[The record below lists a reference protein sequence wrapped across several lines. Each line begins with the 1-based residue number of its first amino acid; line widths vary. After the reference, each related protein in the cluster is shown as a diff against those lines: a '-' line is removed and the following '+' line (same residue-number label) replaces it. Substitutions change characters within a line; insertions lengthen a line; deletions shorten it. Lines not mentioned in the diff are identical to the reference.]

1 MNQTFK
7 NAIRLAGVAAG
18 LAGAA
23 WAMRDR
29 LLPDPA
35 PPTDTPPKF
44 RTGGAESA
52 DDITAIKGIGPTFAQ
67 RLSQAGVSTFATLAA
82 EDAATIAEIA
92 STTDAVAQRWID
104 DAASHL

>member
-1 MNQTFK
+1 MNRTFK

-18 LAGAA
+18 LAAAA

-44 RTGGAESA
+44 RTGGGEST
-52 DDITAIKGIGPTFAQ
+52 DDITSIKGIGPAFAQ
-67 RLSQAGVSTFATLAA
+67 RLSEAGVSTFATLAA

-92 STTDAVAQRWID
+92 NTTEAAAQRWID